1 MCEAQGDGGENGGG
15 AGVIN
20 LATVLACDRLDAL
33 LENLANIDEVC
44 IAALFRRVLVS
55 RNVNMTLSPRAEVA
69 TRMYSLKLSTL
80 HQQGASLIGA
90 LPHR

>member
-1 MCEAQGDGGENGGG
+1 MAE
-15 AGVIN
+15 V
-20 LATVLACDRLDAL
+20 LVSFATVLACNRLDAL

-80 HQQGASLIGA
+80 HQQGTSLIGA
-90 LPHR
+90 VPRR